1 MFLEDMRTLVY
12 LVAVACVAA
21 LLFLCARRYKQH
33 QEGVGEGGGARA
45 GRPEG
50 ESLCCP
56 PPGRSTAASRLHR
69 ASSAQMVDGAW
80 K

>member
-33 QEGVGEGGGARA
+33 QEGVGEGRGCKGVGEGRGRKGGPPR
-45 GRPEG
+45 GRETLL
-50 ESLCCP
+50 SS
-56 PPGRSTAASRLHR
+56 PGKEY
-69 ASSAQMVDGAW
+69 G
-80 K
+80 